1 MTTRGTEKIKSFQKI
16 VWNFYQKNR
25 RVFPWRETTD
35 PYAIMVS
42 EIMLQQTQAERVV
55 PKFTAFMKKFPT
67 PQALAKA
74 PLADVLSM
82 WQGLGYNRRALFLKR
97 SAEEV
102 VSKHSGKI
110 PNTLESLNAL
120 PGVGPYTAG
129 AILTFAFNKPCVFI
143 ETNIRTVFIHHF
155 FKNTRNKISDEKLLP
170 LIKECLPRIPQLD
183 AVRGASEA
191 CDQDVQ
197 KYVAGAN
204 ERSNKGMRQLWNSRE
219 WYSAL
224 MDYGSHLK
232 STLPN
237 PSRKSTGHTKQS
249 KFKGSHRELRGQI
262 LKYVLTHKKAT
273 LSSLQKDIVHQ
284 KSSDIHILIE
294 ELVSEGLIK
303 KNKKCISVS

>member
-1 MTTRGTEKIKSFQKI
+1 MRIMRLVKSPTKITSFQKI
-16 VWNFYQKNR
+16 VWDYYRKNKR
-25 RVFPWRETTD
+25 SFPWRETID

-55 PKFTAFMKKFPT
+55 PKFTAFMQKFPT
-67 PQALAKA
+67 PEVLAKA
-74 PLADVLSM
+74 SLTDVLSM

-110 PNTLESLNAL
+110 PNTLESLTAL
-120 PGVGPYTAG
+120 PGIGPYTAG
-129 AILTFAFNKPCVFI
+129 AILAFAFNEPTIFI

-155 FKNTRNKISDEKLLP
+155 FKNSRTKISDEKLLP
-170 LIKECLPRIPQLD
+170 HITQSLDKKRPRD
-183 AVRGASEA
+183 
-191 CDQDVQ
+191 
-197 KYVAGAN
+197 
-204 ERSNKGMRQLWNSRE
+204 

-224 MDYGSHLK
+224 MDYGAHLK
-232 STLPN
+232 SILPN

-273 LSSLQKDIVHQ
+273 LSALQKNIIHQ
-284 KSSDIHILIE
+284 KSLDIHKLAHTLIA
-294 ELVSEGLIK
+294 EGLLIK
-303 KNKKCISVS
+303 KGNYISIQP

>member
-1 MTTRGTEKIKSFQKI
+1 MRIMRLVKSPTKITSFQKI
-16 VWNFYQKNR
+16 VWDYYRKNKR
-25 RVFPWRETTD
+25 SFPWRETID

-55 PKFTAFMKKFPT
+55 PKFTAFMQKFPT
-67 PQALAKA
+67 PEVLAKA
-74 PLADVLSM
+74 SLTDVLSM

-97 SAEEV
+97 AAEEV

-129 AILTFAFNKPCVFI
+129 AILAFAFNKPRVFI

-155 FKNTRNKISDEKLLP
+155 FKNARSKIPDEKLLP
-170 LIKECLPRIPQLD
+170 HITQSLDKKRPR
-183 AVRGASEA
+183 
-191 CDQDVQ
+191 
-197 KYVAGAN
+197 N
-204 ERSNKGMRQLWNSRE
+204 

-224 MDYGSHLK
+224 MDYGAHLK